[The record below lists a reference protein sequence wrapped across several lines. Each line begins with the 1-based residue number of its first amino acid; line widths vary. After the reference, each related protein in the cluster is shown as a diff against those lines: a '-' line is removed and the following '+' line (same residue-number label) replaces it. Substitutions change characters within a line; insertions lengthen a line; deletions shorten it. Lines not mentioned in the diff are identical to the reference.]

1 MARGTSLGILIND
14 LRAEVGHSLQPSLG
28 KATRDVLINQL
39 QRVQR
44 RLWDDYNWNFLKV
57 KRDLAINAGQR
68 YYDLPN
74 DIVFERITRVE
85 TKHGDNWT
93 KLHYGIGADEYNQY
107 DSDADER
114 STPIRRYDNFEN
126 NQIEFFPVPAN
137 NSQADGTD
145 SVRIHG
151 IRNLS
156 PLVAESDTADLDDQ
170 LIVLFA
176 ASEILARQKQAD
188 AQQKLAQATAHY
200 ARLKARNAKT
210 ETFVIGG
217 GEPEGIH
224 RPRHPF
230 YLAPANN

>member
-1 MARGTSLGILIND
+1 MARGTSLAVLIND
-14 LRAEVGHSLQPSLG
+14 LRAEVGHSLLPSLG

-57 KRDLAINAGQR
+57 RRDLSINAGQR
-68 YYDLPN
+68 YYDLPS

-85 TKHGDNWT
+85 TKHGDNWS
-93 KLHYGIGADEYNQY
+93 KLMYGIGADEYNQY

-114 STPIRRYDNFEN
+114 SSPVRRYDNYEN
-126 NQIEFFPVPAN
+126 NQIEFYPVPAN
-137 NSQADGTD
+137 NSQSNGTD

-151 IRNLS
+151 IRNLT

-176 ASEILARQKQAD
+176 ASEILSRQKQS
-188 AQQKLAQATAHY
+188 KY
-200 ARLKARNAKT
+200 
-210 ETFVIGG
+210 
-217 GEPEGIH
+217 
-224 RPRHPF
+224 
-230 YLAPANN
+230 

>member
-1 MARGTSLGILIND
+1 MARGTSLAVLIND
-14 LRAEVGHSLQPSLG
+14 LRAEVGHSLLPSLG

-57 KRDLAINAGQR
+57 RRDLSINAGQR
-68 YYDLPN
+68 YYDLPS

-85 TKHGDNWT
+85 TKHGDNWS
-93 KLHYGIGADEYNQY
+93 KLMYGIGADEYNQY
-107 DSDADER
+107 DSDAGER
-114 STPIRRYDNFEN
+114 SSPVRRYDNYEN
-126 NQIEFFPVPAN
+126 NQIEFYPVPAN
-137 NSQADGTD
+137 NSQPNGTD

-151 IRNLS
+151 IRNLT
-156 PLVAESDTADLDDQ
+156 PLVAEADTADLDDQ

-188 AQQKLAQATAHY
+188 AQQKLAQASAHY

-217 GEPEGIH
+217 GEPEGLY
-224 RPRHPF
+224 RPKHPF
-230 YLAPANN
+230 YLAPTNN

>member
-57 KRDLAINAGQR
+57 RRDLSINAGQR
-68 YYDLPN
+68 YYDLTS

-93 KLHYGIGADEYNQY
+93 KLHYGIGSDEYNQY

-137 NSQADGTD
+137 NSQANGMD

-156 PLVAESDTADLDDQ
+156 AFVAESDTADLDDQ